1 MHAIVTVVLMANNIL
16 LRKSGGLEKN
26 KALWWVGAT
35 QRRQQQRERRWR
47 RNREELTRTKCL
59 NNRKRFLR
67 ADLNHTR
74 LQIYPVIGLRGM
86 DSTSTAIFY
95 FVQGGLYD
103 RSERRSPP
111 PSSSPS
117 PTVCNHRLF
126 SRFLP
131 KINSRFHGRIFGV
144 VTFYTVGRN
153 QNDRFADEVYT

>member
-1 MHAIVTVVLMANNIL
+1 MHAIVTVVPMANNIL

-26 KALWWVGAT
+26 KALWWVGAI

-111 PSSSPS
+111 PSSSLLLPHPHSLQPS
-117 PTVCNHRLF
+117 V
-126 SRFLP
+126 
-131 KINSRFHGRIFGV
+131 IFPISSQDKFQIPRSYFWSSLLYRG
-144 VTFYTVGRN
+144 T
-153 QNDRFADEVYT
+153 